1 MAYMN
6 QEKKKAIA
14 AELKKVMP
22 KDWKY
27 SLSVSNHSAIKMKIR
42 SAPVILPEN
51 QYNKGYLDLNVYHW
65 ENSKLLELNPEIRP
79 IIDAAIRALN
89 HGNWDNSDVMTDY
102 FDKGHYVN
110 LTFGEWDKPFVSTK

>member
-27 SLSVSNHSAIKMKIR
+27 SLSVSNHSAITMKIR
-42 SAPVILPEN
+42 SAPVVLPEN
-51 QYNKGYLDLNVYHW
+51 EYNEDYLDLNVYHW
-65 ENSKLLELNPEIRP
+65 ENSKLLELNPEVRP
-79 IIDAAIRALN
+79 IIDASLRALN

-110 LTFGEWDKPFVSTK
+110 LLFGEWGKPFVSTK